1 MVKSFLALLAS
12 PLEGWNFFFYMNNVS
27 MQGQK
32 KFFRGGKWKIFGK
45 LFRTTSKLSGNIFW
59 DLWDHLVAQK
69 DDFWKKI
76 SQKVFMSRP
85 PSPLVRQLRDILK
98 FEKSHFLAVRVILG
112 DFSPQNCNSIT
123 VRTWRKSCVNLDV
136 INFFQQKIKN
146 FLEKP
151 LSYPE
156 IVLWSPGTIWS
167 LRKTILRKKS
177 RKKSRTWGPPPLVTF
192 WRDIYM
198 RCLGELTTNFDIS

>member
-1 MVKSFLALLAS
+1 MFLF
-12 PLEGWNFFFYMNNVS
+12 PWFDYG
-27 MQGQK
+27 
-32 KFFRGGKWKIFGK
+32 I
-45 LFRTTSKLSGNIFW
+45 
-59 DLWDHLVAQK
+59 
-69 DDFWKKI
+69 
-76 SQKVFMSRP
+76 
-85 PSPLVRQLRDILK
+85 DILK
-98 FEKSHFLAVRVILG
+98 FEKSHFLAVRVIFG

-156 IVLWSPGTIWS
+156 IVLWPPGTIWS

-177 RKKSRTWGPPPLVTF
+177 RKKSLLQGTLPLVTYL
-192 WRDIYM
+192 RDIYIYIYHAK
-198 RCLGELTTNFDIS
+198 RLAGGVNCVSDFFRLFFVKSSFWATKWSPEVIKLSPDSLEIFLKYFWKIVEKNLLLQDLHRIYS